1 MDEFSF
7 LRYLASKRSVDDRAL
22 NRQVWQRMQEH
33 LPAQPEGEMLCV
45 LALGGGIGTMFQRM
59 VEWGLLKRADYTLVD
74 EMPENI
80 AAAREQTLA
89 WAAQQSFAIQSEPAG
104 LRLARP
110 GAQLDFRP
118 IRAEMGEFLRQRGD
132 QRWDLLAANA
142 VLDLVDVPEVLPLLA
157 GALRPGGLMYLSIN
171 FDGLTALEPAV
182 DPVLDDEIIA
192 LYHRTMDER
201 LTAGKISG
209 DSRTGRHLFT
219 WLRQAGLRILEA
231 GSSDWLVYAQDGQYP
246 ADEAYFLGCI
256 LHFFEDSLG
265 RRAELAATDLSRW
278 LTLRREQVQRG
289 ELVLI
294 AHQFD
299 FLVSVD

>member
-22 NRQVWQRMQEH
+22 NRPVWQRLQAH
-33 LPAQPEGEMLCV
+33 VSAQPDGKALRV
-45 LALGGGIGTMFQRM
+45 LELGGGIGTMFQRM

-74 EMPENI
+74 EMAENI
-80 AAAREQTLA
+80 AAAREQMLA
-89 WAAQQSFAIQSEPAG
+89 WAVQHSFAAQPEGDG
-104 LRLARP
+104 LRLARN
-110 GAQLDFRP
+110 GAQLDFCP
-118 IRAEMGEFLRQRGD
+118 IQAEMGEFLRQRGD
-132 QRWDLLAANA
+132 ITWDLLAANA
-142 VLDLVDVPEVLPLLA
+142 VLDLLDVPKVLPLLA
-157 GALRPGGLMYLSIN
+157 GAVEPGGLMYLSIN

-182 DPVLDDEIIA
+182 DPFLDDEIVA

-201 LTAGKISG
+201 LTAGKLSG
-209 DSRTGRHLFT
+209 DSRTGRHLFS
-219 WLRQAGLRILEA
+219 WLRQTGLRILAA

-256 LHFFEDSLG
+256 LHFFEDSLS
-265 RRAELAATDLSRW
+265 RRAELAPADLSRW
-278 LTLRREQVQRG
+278 LALRREQVRRG

-299 FLVSVD
+299 FLVAVD